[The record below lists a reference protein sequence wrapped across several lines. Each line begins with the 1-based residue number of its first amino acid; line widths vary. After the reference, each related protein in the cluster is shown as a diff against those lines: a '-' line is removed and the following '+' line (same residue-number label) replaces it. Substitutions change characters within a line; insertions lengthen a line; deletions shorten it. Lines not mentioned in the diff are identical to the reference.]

1 MAPIYSS
8 MVALLRVRLMIFG
21 PLRIESATNDGD
33 RFVCALPDSI
43 PLYLYNFGV
52 WEPDLTDFIRSRLRP
67 GDVFVDVGANVG
79 YDTLLGARAVGGNGA
94 VASIE
99 ASPTVFERLQETVR
113 LNGAPPQVRMINC
126 AVSDKEGTLSLYTGP
141 QTNVGMTT
149 TVPRRGMP
157 QVAEVPARPL
167 GDLLTHD
174 EIARARL
181 IKIDVEGGEV
191 AVLKGLLD
199 CADRLPHQ
207 VEIAVELSPRW
218 WEDPT
223 ATPADVLQPWIE
235 RGFNVYL
242 TTNNYLPVRYLWPKA
257 VDRPAR
263 VRDPMRLTRRVKR
276 LDVVL
281 SRDDTALL

>member
-1 MAPIYSS
+1 
-8 MVALLRVRLMIFG
+8 
-21 PLRIESATNDGD
+21 
-33 RFVCALPDSI
+33 
-43 PLYLYNFGV
+43 
-52 WEPDLTDFIRSRLRP
+52 
-67 GDVFVDVGANVG
+67 
-79 YDTLLGARAVGGNGA
+79 
-94 VASIE
+94 
-99 ASPTVFERLQETVR
+99 
-113 LNGAPPQVRMINC
+113 
-126 AVSDKEGTLSLYTGP
+126 
-141 QTNVGMTT
+141 
-149 TVPRRGMP
+149 
-157 QVAEVPARPL
+157 
-167 GDLLTHD
+167 
-174 EIARARL
+174 L

-207 VEIAVELSPRW
+207 VEIAVELSPQW

-242 TTNNYLPVRYLWPKA
+242 TTNNYQPVRYLWPKA